1 MIFSVK
7 TNKTTEN
14 GTVVF
19 HFAYNQ
25 FWFEDDRYSLGD
37 VSNLFDIQEVLGVH
51 AHCPYYF
58 NSEDQVYF
66 FKD

>member
-7 TNKTTEN
+7 TSKATEN

-25 FWFEDDRYSLGD
+25 FWFEDDKWNLGD
-37 VSNLFDIQEVLGVH
+37 VRDLFDIGEVFSNHLH
-51 AHCPYYF
+51 SPYIF
-58 NSEDQVYF
+58 DEEEQVYIF
-66 FKD
+66 QE